1 VNGPP
6 PEATDTGGGG
16 GAGGTGAVPEDAVCA
31 KCGVKAKDRPL
42 LPDPAIE
49 EVWFCAPCW
58 EERVRVT
65 ATHEFGYDNDFM
77 EE

>member
-1 VNGPP
+1 VSGPP
-6 PEATDTGGGG
+6 PAAADTGP
-16 GAGGTGAVPEDAVCA
+16 AGGVPEDAVCA
-31 KCGVKAKDRPL
+31 KCGARAADRPL